1 MTSAHYVWEMA
12 KVLLMDPRIAK
23 LVESIRGD
31 DEAIDLVLRVMER
44 MSHRR
49 GKRKSPVI

>member
-1 MTSAHYVWEMA
+1 MP
-12 KVLLMDPRIAK
+12 KVQLMDARLAK
-23 LVESIRGD
+23 LVELIRGD

-49 GKRKSPVI
+49 TKKKTTTI